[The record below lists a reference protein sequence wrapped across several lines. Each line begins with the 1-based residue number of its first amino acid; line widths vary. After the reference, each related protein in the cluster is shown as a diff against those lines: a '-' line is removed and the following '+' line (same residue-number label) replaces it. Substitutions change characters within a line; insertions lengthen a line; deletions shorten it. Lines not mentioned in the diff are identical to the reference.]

1 MSLEERVTCRGL
13 PTEKKTLQ
21 SPLCKNI
28 ISHLPLQMEISL
40 NLDRFPASLTLSADP
55 VLFVSNHS

>member
-1 MSLEERVTCRGL
+1 
-13 PTEKKTLQ
+13 
-21 SPLCKNI
+21 
-28 ISHLPLQMEISL
+28 LPLQMEISL